1 MYTGIKLTITSLF
14 FMFFIQNG
22 HAQSASIDLQGHRG
36 CRGLMPENT
45 VAAMLEA
52 LKWGVTTLELDVV
65 ITKDK
70 QVLLS
75 HEPYMNLEI
84 ATPPGGDITNRTSS
98 KQFNIY
104 QMEYSEVVKWD
115 VGMKF
120 NPRFPEQQKLEVHKP
135 LLKDVI
141 VAVEQY
147 IKTNQL
153 KPVAYNIE
161 TKMSPDT
168 DNLYHPDPKEF
179 VSLLSRV
186 IIEGGIA
193 SRTIIQSFDPRSLIE
208 LHAKKVPFQLSFLIE
223 ETDKKTAT
231 EVIDLLGFKPDYISP
246 AFSMVDESFVKDFHQ
261 HQMKV
266 VVWTVNQEADIKK
279 MALFGVDGI
288 ISDYPNRFKVLNQ

>member
-1 MYTGIKLTITSLF
+1 MNKGIKLTITSLF
-14 FMFFIQNG
+14 FMFSIQNG
-22 HAQSASIDLQGHRG
+22 HAQSTSIDLQGHRG

-45 VAAMLEA
+45 IAAMLEA

-84 ATPPGGDITNRTSS
+84 ATPPSGDIKNGSSS

-104 QMEYSEVVKWD
+104 EMTYSEVVKWD

-120 NPRFPEQQKLEVHKP
+120 NPRFPEQQKLQVQKP

-141 VAVEQY
+141 EVVEHF
-147 IKTNQL
+147 IKTNKL

-179 VSLLSRV
+179 VSLLSKVV
-186 IIEGGIA
+186 IDGGIA
-193 SRTIIQSFDPRSLIE
+193 DRTTIQSFDPRSLIE
-208 LHAKKVPFQLSFLIE
+208 LHAKKAPFQLSFLIE
-223 ETDKKTAT
+223 DTDKKTAT
-231 EVIDLLGFKPDYISP
+231 EVIGLLGFKPDYISP
-246 AFSMVDESFVKDFHQ
+246 AFSMVDESFVKEFHQ
-261 HQMKV
+261 HKMKV

-279 MALFGVDGI
+279 MALLGVDGI

>member
-1 MYTGIKLTITSLF
+1 MYKGIKLTITSLF

-22 HAQSASIDLQGHRG
+22 YAQSASIDLQGHRG

-45 VAAMLEA
+45 IAAMLEA

-84 ATPPGGDITNRTSS
+84 ATPPSGDINNVSSS

-104 QMEYSEVVKWD
+104 QMTYSEVLKWD

-120 NPRFPEQQKLEVHKP
+120 NPRFPEQQKLQVQKP

-141 VAVEQY
+141 EVVEQF
-147 IKTNQL
+147 IKTNKL

-161 TKMSPDT
+161 TKMSPNT
-168 DNLYHPDPKEF
+168 DNLYHPDTKEF
-179 VSLLSRV
+179 VSLLSKVV
-186 IIEGGIA
+186 IDGGIA
-193 SRTIIQSFDPRSLIE
+193 ERTTIQSFDPRSLIE
-208 LHAKKVPFQLSFLIE
+208 LHAKNAPFQLSFLIE
-223 ETDKKTAT
+223 DTDKKTAA
-231 EVIDLLGFKPDYISP
+231 EVIGLLGFKPDYISP
-246 AFSMVDESFVKDFHQ
+246 AFSMVDESFVKEFHQ
-261 HQMKV
+261 HQIKV

-279 MALFGVDGI
+279 MALLGVDGI

>member
-1 MYTGIKLTITSLF
+1 
-14 FMFFIQNG
+14 MFFIQNG
-22 HAQSASIDLQGHRG
+22 YAQSASIDLQGHRG

-45 VAAMLEA
+45 IAAMLEA

-84 ATPPGGDITNRTSS
+84 ATPPSGDIKNISLS

-104 QMEYSEVVKWD
+104 QMDYSEVVKWD

-120 NPRFPEQQKLEVHKP
+120 NPRFPEQQKLQVQKP
-135 LLKDVI
+135 LLKDVLA
-141 VAVEQY
+141 VVEQY
-147 IKTNQL
+147 IKTNNL

-179 VSLLSRV
+179 VSLLSKV
-186 IIEGGIA
+186 LIDGGIA
-193 SRTIIQSFDPRSLIE
+193 NRTTIQSFDPRSLIE
-208 LHAKKVPFQLSFLIE
+208 LHEKKAPFQLSFLIE
-223 ETDKKTAT
+223 DTDKKTAT
-231 EVIDLLGFKPDYISP
+231 EVISLLGFKPEYISP

-261 HQMKV
+261 HQIKV

-279 MALFGVDGI
+279 MALLGVDGI

>member
-1 MYTGIKLTITSLF
+1 
-14 FMFFIQNG
+14 MFFIQNG
-22 HAQSASIDLQGHRG
+22 YAQSASIDLQGHRG

-45 VAAMLEA
+45 IAAMLEA

-84 ATPPGGDITNRTSS
+84 ATPPSGDIKNISLS

-104 QMEYSEVVKWD
+104 QMDYSEVVKWD

-120 NPRFPEQQKLEVHKP
+120 NPRFPEQQKLQVQKP
-135 LLKDVI
+135 LLKDVLA
-141 VAVEQY
+141 VVEQY
-147 IKTNQL
+147 IKTNNL

-179 VSLLSRV
+179 VSLLSKLV
-186 IIEGGIA
+186 IDAGIA

-208 LHAKKVPFQLSFLIE
+208 LHANKAPFKLSLLIE

-231 EVIDLLGFKPDYISP
+231 EVIGLLGFKPDYISP

-266 VVWTVNQEADIKK
+266 VVWTVNQEEDIKK
-279 MALFGVDGI
+279 MALLGVDGI